1 MLGLVFLKYVSDA
14 FDIRRDELKAQF
26 TNPDHEYFLDPADF
40 DGGAEGEEYQAEI
53 AAELEVR
60 DYYLETNTFWVP
72 PVARWQFLRDNNK
85 VVIGGAELPVQIK
98 GETKRIKI
106 SSVGHLIDHALEAI
120 EIDNQQTQRRTQ

>member
-40 DGGAEGEEYQAEI
+40 DGGAEGEEYLAEI

-85 VVIGGAELPVQIK
+85 VVIGGADCRYRSKAKLSAS
-98 GETKRIKI
+98 
-106 SSVGHLIDHALEAI
+106 SSVLSV
-120 EIDNQQTQRRTQ
+120 T